1 MNIAAYLLLTIY
13 LVFLGAD
20 RINFGGGF
28 LESFQLFPHLVI
40 SFIIFLYILLFRLK
54 DLEFEWIVNKKSA
67 FLSIICFLMFTII
80 SIIFSI
86 DIIFSAK
93 RLVLLTIIIST
104 VVLILS
110 LFSSDELK
118 EYFYYS
124 SLLGS
129 ILFFIF
135 NILLFSNWIGYIS
148 HDSNII
154 NLNPDY
160 IAYFIPRLGGF
171 SSDVNRGVLILVIYT
186 FFIYI
191 YDKKSPLSN
200 LIILMNTIFIF
211 ASLSRTA
218 IGCFFITFLIYIIF
232 YSTKVEKIKV
242 LVILP
247 ISFIILSN
255 IVDYYSSNNVID
267 IESALEERL
276 TLNDYGHNTSTG
288 IHFKLIDEGLRIAF
302 SDLKIFLIGSGL
314 GTSYKVIEGFGMS
327 KKKKANF
334 HSQYLSIFVE
344 NGFFAC
350 LSFLFLT
357 IIIPIFRIRNKMLPL
372 IIGIFCFN
380 QLYQLTNEPMYWFTI
395 LYYYK
400 FNEHV

>member
-1 MNIAAYLLLTIY
+1 MKNIGYLLLVSY
-13 LVFLGAD
+13 LVFAGAD
-20 RINFGGGF
+20 RINFGGNSI
-28 LESFQLFPHLVI
+28 ESFNLFPHILLSLLII
-40 SFIIFLYILLFRLK
+40 SFIVIFKISDINFN
-54 DLEFEWIVNKKSA
+54 WISNKKSVLVC
-67 FLSIICFLMFTII
+67 LSLFITLTISSILFSVDILYSFKRFVLLLLIIFTII
-80 SIIFSI
+80 
-86 DIIFSAK
+86 
-93 RLVLLTIIIST
+93 T
-104 VVLILS
+104 ILS
-110 LFSSDELK
+110 AFTREDLK
-118 EYFYYS
+118 KYLYHACILG
-124 SLLGS
+124 SLL
-129 ILFFIF
+129 FYIF
-135 NILLFSNWIGYIS
+135 NIFLFLNWLGYFDIN
-148 HDSNII
+148 SNII
-154 NLNPDY
+154 NLEPDY

-191 YDKKSPLSN
+191 YDKKNLLSN

-218 IGCFFITFLIYIIF
+218 IGCFFITFLIYTIF
-232 YSTKVEKIKV
+232 YSTKVEKIKA

-255 IVDYYSSNNVID
+255 IINYYSSNDVID

-276 TLNDYGHNTSTG
+276 TFNDFGHNTSTG

-380 QLYQLTNEPMYWFTI
+380 QLYQLTNEPMYWFII

>member
-1 MNIAAYLLLTIY
+1 MNIPAYLLLTIY

-54 DLEFEWIVNKKSA
+54 DLEFGWIVNKKSA

-110 LFSSDELK
+110 LFSGDELK

-160 IAYFIPRLGGF
+160 IAY
-171 SSDVNRGVLILVIYT
+171 
-186 FFIYI
+186 
-191 YDKKSPLSN
+191 
-200 LIILMNTIFIF
+200 
-211 ASLSRTA
+211 
-218 IGCFFITFLIYIIF
+218 
-232 YSTKVEKIKV
+232 
-242 LVILP
+242 
-247 ISFIILSN
+247 
-255 IVDYYSSNNVID
+255 
-267 IESALEERL
+267 
-276 TLNDYGHNTSTG
+276 
-288 IHFKLIDEGLRIAF
+288 
-302 SDLKIFLIGSGL
+302 
-314 GTSYKVIEGFGMS
+314 
-327 KKKKANF
+327 
-334 HSQYLSIFVE
+334 
-344 NGFFAC
+344 
-350 LSFLFLT
+350 
-357 IIIPIFRIRNKMLPL
+357 
-372 IIGIFCFN
+372 
-380 QLYQLTNEPMYWFTI
+380 
-395 LYYYK
+395 
-400 FNEHV
+400 